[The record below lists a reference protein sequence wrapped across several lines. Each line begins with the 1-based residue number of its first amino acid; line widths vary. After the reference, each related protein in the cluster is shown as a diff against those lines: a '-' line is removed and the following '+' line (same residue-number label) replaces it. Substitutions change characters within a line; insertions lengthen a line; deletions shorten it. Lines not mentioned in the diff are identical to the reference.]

1 MYYTNT
7 IICSAL
13 FVCTFILAH
22 QIQNS
27 LCCGTSGGKCIGLI
41 GENYRV
47 RRSGPFTPRVKKDL
61 YRKCAG
67 SCGEWVAFTQLVV
80 QRRARAG
87 PVTERARSLGH
98 LAESR
103 WTLEHSSL
111 ETYESIKSIA
121 DRLKPPKRHA
131 NPMQTN
137 YKKAFGN
144 QVGKFEHWL
153 NVLLKMYW
161 LIQVQ

>member
-1 MYYTNT
+1 MLSFICMYIYF
-7 IICSAL
+7 SSSDPKQL
-13 FVCTFILAH
+13 MLWDFRWR
-22 QIQNS
+22 
-27 LCCGTSGGKCIGLI
+27 KCIGLI
-41 GENYRV
+41 GENFRV

-80 QRRARAG
+80 QRRTHAG
-87 PVTERARSLGH
+87 PVTERAQSLGH